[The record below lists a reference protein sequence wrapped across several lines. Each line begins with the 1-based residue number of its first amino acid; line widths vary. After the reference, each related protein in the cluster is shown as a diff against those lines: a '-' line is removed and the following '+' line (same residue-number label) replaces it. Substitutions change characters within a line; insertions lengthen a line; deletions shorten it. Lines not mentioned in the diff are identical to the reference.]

1 MQRSEMVRGL
11 HDMAL
16 PTRGRRLRTLVLVLL
31 VPFGLMLG
39 GCGEVR
45 APLPGST
52 GATAPG
58 AGDASDGRQPL
69 TGAPGDLPSG
79 PATAPSEPAPES
91 FVERAKV
98 VAAAVRKAG
107 LPEQPAG
114 PTLLGPWAVD
124 LSFETDAQK
133 VAWSA
138 GRVTLA
144 AGLPDDEIGVSSMR
158 LPDGTE
164 RPVDVLPPRD
174 AMARALEG
182 AGGDCSGLPPSEC
195 QLTLTGATLT
205 TARVPTT
212 EGEATVP
219 AWSFRA
225 KGLARPL
232 VVVATGR
239 GVLEPPQPPATLPA
253 LPPASPG
260 LSSADALADVSEK
273 TITVQ
278 LGHGACDRDLAGHA
292 VEFPDLV
299 VVGGTFTPPDPGT
312 MCTMQ
317 YLLTPTVLNLAKPLG
332 DRVVIDIA
340 SGSPRYLG
348 VPAS

>member
-1 MQRSEMVRGL
+1 MQRSEILGGL

-31 VPFGLMLG
+31 VPLGLTLG
-39 GCGEVR
+39 GCGEVVS
-45 APLPGST
+45 PLPGST
-52 GATAPG
+52 GAKAPRSG
-58 AGDASDGRQPL
+58 EASDGRQPL
-69 TGAPGDLPSG
+69 TGAPSDLPAGST
-79 PATAPSEPAPES
+79 TAPSEPAPES
-91 FVERAKV
+91 FVERAKA

-138 GRVTLA
+138 GRVTLGA
-144 AGLPDDEIGVSSMR
+144 RIPKDEIGVSSMR

-164 RPVDVLPPRD
+164 RPVDVLSPRD

-182 AGGDCSGLPPSEC
+182 AEGDCSGIPPSEC

-212 EGEATVP
+212 AGEATVP
-219 AWSFRA
+219 AWSFTA
-225 KGLARPL
+225 TGLARPL
-232 VVVATGR
+232 VVVATAP
-239 GVLEPPQPPATLPA
+239 GVLEPPQPSATPPA

-260 LSSADALADVSEK
+260 LSSADALADVSGE

-317 YLLTPTVLNLAKPLG
+317 YLLTPTVLHLAKPLG
-332 DRVVIDIA
+332 DRLVIDIA